1 LVTALFYR
9 RFGVRITSMAHSK
22 KGFTIVELLLVAI
35 VIAILA
41 SIAIPIFANSKDK
54 AYVAQMKSDL
64 RNLATYEEQYAAD
77 NGGLYFAGT
86 AKVSVPLNGFHASKN
101 VTITVTALPG
111 PPPSWTAVATH
122 AQTLTTCDMGNGVLT
137 CS

>member
-1 LVTALFYR
+1 MPHA
-9 RFGVRITSMAHSK
+9 K
-22 KGFTIVELLLVAI
+22 NGFTIVELLLVVI

-64 RNLATYEEQYAAD
+64 RNLATYEEQYSAD
-77 NGGLYFAGT
+77 NGGLYFSGT
-86 AKVSVPLNGFHASKN
+86 ATVASPLHGFHASQN
-101 VTITVTALPG
+101 VTIIVTAFAG
-111 PPPSWTAVATH
+111 PPPSWTAVASH
-122 AQTLTTCDMGNGVLT
+122 AQTLTTCDMANGLLT